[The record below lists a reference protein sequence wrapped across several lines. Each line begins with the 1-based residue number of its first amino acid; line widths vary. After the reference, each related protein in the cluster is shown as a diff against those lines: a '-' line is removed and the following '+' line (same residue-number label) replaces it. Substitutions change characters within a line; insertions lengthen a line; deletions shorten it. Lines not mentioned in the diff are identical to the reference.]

1 MGNCMMNPDAQYP
14 ELAGRQSPK
23 NTMNTTPA
31 NIYKQLEELQGNLF
45 VYRQSV
51 LRYYLHTQC
60 QVTKLIQKHNSSE
73 ASFHLKKQKLF
84 ETLIKD
90 IDENLLFVRE
100 ALRCVSQSRRKREN
114 IKVLSNSSTFKEEV
128 AQIIHYEDTLKSAT
142 EGEKSKESLNAVFE
156 KYQIDD
162 SDLQDLMIRADPL
175 LSGITLTESTC
186 IKKSAI
192 PNFTSEEELP
202 IPCEP
207 VS

>member
-14 ELAGRQSPK
+14 ELAGRQGTK
-23 NTMNTTPA
+23 NTVNSTPA
-31 NIYKQLEELQGNLF
+31 NIYKQLEEVQGHLF
-45 VYRQSV
+45 VQRTAV

-60 QVTKLIQKHNSSE
+60 QVMKFIQKHNSSQ
-73 ASFHLKKQKLF
+73 ASFNLKKQKLF
-84 ETLIKD
+84 EALIKD

-114 IKVLSNSSTFKEEV
+114 IKILANSSAFSEEV
-128 AQIIHYEDTLKSAT
+128 AQIIDYEEKLKSKT
-142 EGEKSKESLNAVFE
+142 EGEKAKESLEGVFE

-162 SDLQDLMIRADPL
+162 KDLQDLMIKNDPL

-192 PNFTSEEELP
+192 PNFSSEEEIP
-202 IPCEP
+202 IPCE
-207 VS
+207 VV